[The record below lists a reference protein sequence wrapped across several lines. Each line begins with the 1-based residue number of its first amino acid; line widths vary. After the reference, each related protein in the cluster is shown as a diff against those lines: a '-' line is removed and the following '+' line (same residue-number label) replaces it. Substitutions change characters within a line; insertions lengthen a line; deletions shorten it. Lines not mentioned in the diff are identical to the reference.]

1 MLYESHVCVCVEC
14 NTKKQHGRHVD
25 TTAKEG
31 YGVLFGETIGYYKT
45 GGGYMVLVGETCEYH
60 SSGEEYGVILERL
73 VGTTA
78 DWRGMVLV
86 WGRPV
91 STANR

>member
-1 MLYESHVCVCVEC
+1 
-14 NTKKQHGRHVD
+14 
-25 TTAKEG
+25 
-31 YGVLFGETIGYYKT
+31 
-45 GGGYMVLVGETCEYH
+45 MVLVRKTCEYH
-60 SSGEEYGVILERL
+60 SRWEEYGVILERL

-78 DWRGMVLV
+78 DWKGMVLV

>member
-1 MLYESHVCVCVEC
+1 MSTTVEG
-14 NTKKQHGRHVD
+14 TSM
-25 TTAKEG
+25 
-31 YGVLFGETIGYYKT
+31 VLF
-45 GGGYMVLVGETCEYH
+45 
-60 SSGEEYGVILERL
+60 ERP